1 MISRKN
7 TVSLSNMPV
16 ISSSPSSSFTPKD
29 EIEKALY
36 EGVDKG
42 EWVVS
47 KFDKTPPMSTY
58 LLAYANGPFEYI
70 EAEYKSPLSGK
81 VRPLRVYTTKDKIH
95 QVRLCSLYTALC
107 SVMDNARVLIRG
119 GV

>member
-1 MISRKN
+1 MVSRKN
-7 TVSLSNMPV
+7 TVSLSNMPGTE
-16 ISSSPSSSFTPKD
+16 STTKPKD
-29 EIEKALY
+29 DLEKALY

-42 EWVVS
+42 EWTVT
-47 KFDKTPPMSTY
+47 KFEKTPPMSTY

-95 QVRLCSLYTALC
+95 QVRLSGC
-107 SVMDNARVLIRG
+107 
-119 GV
+119 